1 MQASSTVVWL
11 LLYIIWNM
19 NKQTKNNNIMQ
30 TLSERKQVHAQKK
43 GMNPYKNNKDKG
55 RDFNLN
61 RP

>member
-19 NKQTKNNNIMQ
+19 NKQKNNKNIMQ

-43 GMNPYKNNKDKG
+43 GMNPYKNNKD
-55 RDFNLN
+55 
-61 RP
+61 